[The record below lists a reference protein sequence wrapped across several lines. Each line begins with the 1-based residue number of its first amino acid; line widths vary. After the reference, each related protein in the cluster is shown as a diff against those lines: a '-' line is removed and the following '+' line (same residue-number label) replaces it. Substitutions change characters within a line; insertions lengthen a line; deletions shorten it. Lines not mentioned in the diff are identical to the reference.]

1 MESIA
6 DDEKPNEVDPK
17 TKPADQERAENK
29 NMGTIDE
36 ESDDD
41 EDYQVPE
48 ADIEVPNVLDQT
60 MNQNPW
66 MLNLV
71 QVLHF
76 AYFILILDEK
86 QCNLQEGPNKS
97 DGEAKHIGLFPTF
110 SNIPAFSYLL
120 LSSSR
125 ACVLFFFL

>member
-1 MESIA
+1 MRSVCETSLRASEIQSSDGGRRA
-6 DDEKPNEVDPK
+6 PFRPRSEFRRHGFGGQPNEVDPK

-60 MNQNPW
+60 MNQNP
-66 MLNLV
+66 
-71 QVLHF
+71 
-76 AYFILILDEK
+76 
-86 QCNLQEGPNKS
+86 
-97 DGEAKHIGLFPTF
+97 
-110 SNIPAFSYLL
+110 
-120 LSSSR
+120 
-125 ACVLFFFL
+125 

>member
-1 MESIA
+1 MESMA
-6 DDEKPNEVDPK
+6 DDDNPNEVDPK

-60 MNQNPW
+60 MNQNP
-66 MLNLV
+66 
-71 QVLHF
+71 
-76 AYFILILDEK
+76 
-86 QCNLQEGPNKS
+86 
-97 DGEAKHIGLFPTF
+97 
-110 SNIPAFSYLL
+110 
-120 LSSSR
+120 
-125 ACVLFFFL
+125 